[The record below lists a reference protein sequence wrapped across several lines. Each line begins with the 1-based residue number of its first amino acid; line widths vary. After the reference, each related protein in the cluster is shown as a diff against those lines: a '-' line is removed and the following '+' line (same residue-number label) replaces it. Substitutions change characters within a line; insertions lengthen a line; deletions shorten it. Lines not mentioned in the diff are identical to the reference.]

1 MTHFKKYMLTGL
13 LVWVPLGI
21 TLWVLNLI
29 IGTMDQLGT
38 LLPQAVRPDFWLLK
52 LVAPYAPFLDGAHHI
67 PGFGVVLTVLVVLI
81 TGVVAT
87 NVLGRRL
94 LLIGEHLLNRIP
106 IVRSIYSSV
115 KQVSDTVFSD
125 SGQAFRQALLVQF
138 PHQGTW
144 SVGFMTGQPG
154 GEIADHLG
162 GDLVSVFVPTTPNP
176 TSGFLFMARRAD
188 VRELNMSVDEALKY
202 VISMGVV
209 VPTSRAAVV
218 PAPAVVAAPNPV

>member
-1 MTHFKKYMLTGL
+1 MAHFKKYMLTGL

-29 IGTMDQLGT
+29 IGTLDQLGT
-38 LLPQAVRPDFWLLK
+38 LLPQVVRPDFWLLK
-52 LVAPYAPFLDGAHHI
+52 LIAPYAPFLDGAHHI
-67 PGFGVVLTVLVVLI
+67 PGFGVVLTVLVVLV
-81 TGVVAT
+81 TGMIAT

-94 LLIGEHLLNRIP
+94 LLVGEYLLNRIP

-125 SGQAFRQALLVQF
+125 SGQAFRKALLVQF

-144 SVGFMTGQPG
+144 AVGFMTGTPG
-154 GEIADHLG
+154 GEIAEHLG
-162 GDLVSVFVPTTPNP
+162 GELVSVFVPTTPNP
-176 TSGFLFMARRAD
+176 TSGFMFMARRED
-188 VRELNMSVDEALKY
+188 VRELQMSVDEALKY

-209 VPTSRAAVV
+209 VPAGRTVN
-218 PAPAVVAAPNPV
+218 PPQNAVVAAPV